1 MASVAWAGPVLG
13 VAALG
18 IVVLHILGADEVRR
32 LAAYRAGFFAFM
44 VAAGVT
50 LGATLAGRAEA
61 LAASPRDLWAWLFGL
76 YVVCWAAG
84 VLARR

>member
-1 MASVAWAGPVLG
+1 MG

-44 VAAGVT
+44 IAAGVA
-50 LGATLAGRAEA
+50 LGATMGGRAEA
-61 LAASPRDLWAWLFGL
+61 LAASPGDLWAWLFGL
-76 YVVCWAAG
+76 YIVCWLAG
-84 VLARR
+84 LLARR